1 MNDLAT
7 RRGMS
12 DLLAPDDTRDAL
24 RNLGGLLLGIGFLLW
39 VFRVNDGLSDFVL
52 FLLLAA
58 PAAFLYGL
66 GVFTL
71 RETRGL
77 RAWQTVYTGFGLLL
91 VPLALFAFVNLV
103 DGEPSDLNTFWI
115 FGLTAALGA
124 YAGIVAGVR
133 WALLLGGVALIISWS
148 GLWDKILGDE
158 GLAGNFGIYRGLLGI
173 LSILLL
179 AAALFLWRENPG
191 EERTAATATDVTGD
205 RGLWKG
211 SELFT
216 AAGIAAVLGCSLGV
230 ASFVNE
236 AGTLPVEINV
246 PATSLFW
253 DALLLV
259 ISLGLI
265 AVGSYIGVRGP
276 VYVGAIGLVL
286 FLILVGADLDDDS
299 ESFSEQKIGI
309 WPIVVLVLGALA
321 VGLSFVREAS
331 QGDRPARLVR
341 RLRGSTRGPATGRGP
356 ASGE

>member
-7 RRGMS
+7 RRGIG

-39 VFRVNDGLSDFVL
+39 VIRVNDGLSDFIL

-58 PAAFLYGL
+58 PASFLYGL

-71 RETRGL
+71 RETGGL

-91 VPLALFAFVNLV
+91 VPLALYAFVNLV
-103 DGEPSDLNTFWI
+103 DGQPSDLNTFWI
-115 FGLTAALGA
+115 FGLTAALGV

-133 WALLLGGVALIISWS
+133 WALLLGGIALIISWS

-158 GLAGNFGIYRGLLGI
+158 GISGNFGIYRGLLGI

-191 EERTAATATDVTGD
+191 RDAGADTATDVTGE

-216 AAGIAAVLGCSLGV
+216 AAGIAAVLACSLAVPG
-230 ASFVNE
+230 FLNE
-236 AGTLPVEINV
+236 AGTFPVEINV

-265 AVGSYIGVRGP
+265 AVGSRIGVRGP
-276 VYVGAIGLVL
+276 VYVGAVGLFL
-286 FLILVGADLDDDS
+286 FLILVGGDLDDAS
-299 ESFSEQKIGI
+299 EAPEEQRIGV

-331 QGDRPARLVR
+331 QGDRPAQLVR
-341 RLRGSTRGPATGRGP
+341 RLRGR
-356 ASGE
+356 